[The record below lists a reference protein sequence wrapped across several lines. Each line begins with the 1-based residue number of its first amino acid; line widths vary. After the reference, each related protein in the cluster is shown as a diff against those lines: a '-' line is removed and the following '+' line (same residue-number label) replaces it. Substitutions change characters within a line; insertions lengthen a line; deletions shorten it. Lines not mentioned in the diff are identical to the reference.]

1 MTTLARLWLR
11 ALPAL
16 LVAAPLI
23 AIAAPDEDDLGK
35 AAGYPYQKLTPD
47 FSLLSEKYK
56 VGNFTHM
63 DDIFWPRVIA
73 APAQARPL
81 SPRAEPFVLRY
92 DFNGRSYTLED
103 FLARQRVMGLLV
115 LKNDTVVHESY
126 QYGTGPQSRF
136 ASFSMAKTVVALLT
150 GIAQQEGR
158 IASLDDP
165 AARYAPALKGSA
177 YENVTVRQLL
187 RMSSGARWSDKVVAG
202 QATDIAQLTADSYYR
217 RGRGGAFAVR
227 NVRESAHPPGTVFNY
242 ASADTQA
249 LAVVLQGAVGSD
261 LSTYAAQRLW
271 QPLGAEAPASWL
283 TDAPGLE
290 AAFCCM
296 NARLRDW
303 GRLGLLLAADGE
315 LGGRQVIP
323 REFLLDAT
331 DAQRQPDY
339 LKPRR
344 ASQFFGYGYQTW
356 LYPYRTRTFQARGL
370 FGQEIIV
377 QPSSGIVVVMTS
389 ALKTPDVPSDIMI
402 ERNYFVGAILKA
414 LGGQADVYR

>member
-1 MTTLARLWLR
+1 MTTHARCLH
-11 ALPAL
+11 L
-16 LVAAPLI
+16 LMVAAALTAVP
-23 AIAAPDEDDLGK
+23 AAHAAPDEDDLGK
-35 AAGYPYQKLTPD
+35 SAGYPYQKLTPD
-47 FSLLSEKYK
+47 FSQLTDKYK
-56 VGNFTHM
+56 IGNFTHM
-63 DDIFWPRVIA
+63 DDIFWPRPIA
-73 APAQARPL
+73 APAQPRAL
-81 SPRAEPFVLRY
+81 TPRAEPFTLRY
-92 DFNGRSYTLED
+92 EFNGRSFTLDD

-115 LKNDTVVHESY
+115 LKGDEIVHESY

-136 ASFSMAKTVVALLT
+136 ASFSMAKTMVALLV

-165 AARYAPALKGSA
+165 AARHAPALKGSA

-187 RMSSGARWSDKVVAG
+187 RMSSGARWSDKVLAG
-202 QATDIAQLTADSYYR
+202 QPTDIAQLSADSYYR
-217 RGRGGAFAVR
+217 RGRGGADTVR
-227 NVRESAHPPGTVFNY
+227 NVRESAHAPGTVFNY

-249 LAVVLQGAVGSD
+249 LAMVLQGAVGSD
-261 LSTYAAQRLW
+261 VSSYAAQRLW

-283 TDAPGLE
+283 TDSAGLE

-296 NARLRDW
+296 NARLRDY
-303 GRLGLLLAADGE
+303 GRLGLLLAGDGSVA
-315 LGGRQVIP
+315 GRAVVP

-344 ASQFFGYGYQTW
+344 ATQFFGYGYQTW

-377 QPSSGIVVVMTS
+377 QPSSGIVIVMVS
-389 ALKTPDVPSDIMI
+389 ALKTPDVPNDIFV
-402 ERNYFVGAILKA
+402 ERNYFTGAILKA
-414 LGGQADVYR
+414 LGGQADIYR